1 MLKNKGEQ
9 RNKARRKGEQM
20 KKEKDWKRRKIQEE
34 KTRTGNQQQKE
45 GQKTL

>member
-34 KTRTGNQQQKE
+34 KGTGNQRKKE
-45 GQKTL
+45 GQET